1 MLAIE
6 KHIDLLQKA
15 LSVKKRFLGM
25 YKSANAGHVGC
36 SLSCAEILTFVE
48 FGWKKERDEIIL
60 SKGHAAASLY
70 SVLAEAG
77 KIEETEIATF
87 YKNNTYLAAHPPTN
101 KVNGIPFATGSL
113 GHGLSLAAGLGL
125 AAKLRNNGKQI
136 FCVTS
141 DGEINE
147 GSTWEA
153 ALFIAH
159 HKLTNVI
166 WLVDRNR
173 LQGFGK
179 TEDVMQLDPL
189 DKKLE
194 AFGFDVILISGHD
207 FNEFHAAKKK
217 AAQNAK
223 PTAIICNTVKGNNWT
238 TYENKLDSHYLPMKE
253 EYDLVMNEVE
263 RFYDQQYSQ
272 IGNR

>member
-1 MLAIE
+1 MLETE
-6 KHIDLLQKA
+6 KHIDLLQKS
-15 LSVKKRFLGM
+15 LSVKKRFLAM

-36 SLSCAEILTFVE
+36 SLSCTEILTFVH
-48 FGWKKERDEIIL
+48 FGWWQEADEIIL

-77 KIEETEIATF
+77 RLEESEIATF

-101 KVNGIPFATGSL
+101 KIKGIPFATGSL

-125 AAKLRNNGKQI
+125 ASKLKKTGKQI

-173 LQGFGK
+173 LQGFGR
-179 TEDVMQLDPL
+179 TEDVMGLDPL

-194 AFGFDVILISGHD
+194 AFGFDVVMIDGHNFSE
-207 FNEFHAAKKK
+207 FNTAKEQAAV
-217 AAQNAK
+217 NTR
-223 PTAIICNTVKGNNWT
+223 PTAIICNTVKGNNWI
-238 TYENKLDSHYLPMKE
+238 TYENKIDSHYLPMKDE
-253 EYDLVMNEVE
+253 QYEIAANEIE
-263 RFYDQQYSQ
+263 RYF
-272 IGNR
+272 NERKATL

>member
-1 MLAIE
+1 MLMKE
-6 KHIDLLQKA
+6 KHTDLLQKA
-15 LSVKKRFLGM
+15 HSVKKRFLGM

-48 FGWKKERDEIIL
+48 FGWKKNEDEIIL

-70 SVLAEAG
+70 SILAEAG
-77 KIEETEIATF
+77 EITESDIATF

-101 KVNGIPFATGSL
+101 KLKGIPFATGSL

-125 AAKLRNNGKQI
+125 ASRLKNTGKQI

-173 LQGFGK
+173 LQGFGR

-194 AFGFDVILISGHD
+194 AFGFEVIIINGHEFD
-207 FNEFHAAKKK
+207 EFNAAKEKT
-217 AAQNAK
+217 AQNTK
-223 PTAIICNTVKGNNWT
+223 PTVIICNTVKGNNWV
-238 TYENKLDSHYLPMKE
+238 TYEDKIDSHYLPMKDDQFE
-253 EYDLVMNEVE
+253 IAWNEVE
-263 RFYDQQYSQ
+263 RFYNERKAKLQ
-272 IGNR
+272 